1 VHRSFD
7 LFIVNEISI
16 DSGCIIDVE
25 ACLPSSER
33 IFIFSVYIPAASL
46 PIQQFK
52 EHVDTL
58 HELYSVY
65 SEVEIVILMGDFNAK
80 IEGSRYQFKPNDR
93 SIYLLTMLNELNAFS
108 VSSENMCVGPLYTFQ
123 GYENGPVSMIDH
135 IVISKEL
142 TSNVCSALVL
152 TEGGMKVSDHH
163 PVLCKVSLN
172 TVMSRRVIYP
182 DLTKRIAWDKAR
194 QNGCI
199 DDYTFSV
206 SESVWTWKMDY
217 DNVEQYYNDII
228 NALKKAATETLPTV
242 SFKKTFKALLEF

>member
-1 VHRSFD
+1 
-7 LFIVNEISI
+7 
-16 DSGCIIDVE
+16 
-25 ACLPSSER
+25 
-33 IFIFSVYIPAASL
+33 
-46 PIQQFK
+46 
-52 EHVDTL
+52 
-58 HELYSVY
+58 
-65 SEVEIVILMGDFNAK
+65 MGDFNAK

-152 TEGGMKVSDHH
+152 TEGSMKVSDHH

-172 TVMSRRVIYP
+172 TVMSRTVIYP